1 MLLLSLLSWLV
12 SSLSDVWL
20 SFHAMSLMEFC
31 TLKLVIGRA
40 SVKFHFVNVIYLFNF
55 LKITILI
62 SELRQQQNGITGMHL
77 QSQPQDTKFRQRHH
91 MKRQQHLRQQRDQ
104 QQQRRRPQPQQDQL
118 HQVHVGLNAN

>member
-1 MLLLSLLSWLV
+1 
-12 SSLSDVWL
+12 
-20 SFHAMSLMEFC
+20 MSLMEFC

-91 MKRQQHLRQQRDQ
+91 MKLLLHPQQHQNQPQQRQ
-104 QQQRRRPQPQQDQL
+104 LQQRLQDQL
-118 HQVHVGLNAN
+118 HQAHVDLNAN

>member
-1 MLLLSLLSWLV
+1 MQFIRLGLSLQRKIKEI
-12 SSLSDVWL
+12 
-20 SFHAMSLMEFC
+20 H
-31 TLKLVIGRA
+31 
-40 SVKFHFVNVIYLFNF
+40 VNC
-55 LKITILI
+55 KQILI
-62 SELRQQQNGITGMHL
+62 SEPRQQQNGIIEMHL